1 MSQSQCPDLDVV
13 FIVMRTPVIIIIA
26 CLVYIASLSSGI
38 TAPLMTCCLAET
50 VGMLVIT
57 LTSLIRSVTP
67 AFLVPLCLWDN
78 SQFVPDDLWAF
89 TLTLSTLADWP
100 SLAPPSARPPAAWG
114 PSCPGTS
121 SWPRVWPRVSAGAR
135 VWAGATCHDHSG
147 DGMYCIRR
155 GSSENCG
162 DFSPVYPM
170 LCAAAARVSAP
181 LSLCNEYAASNY
193 ANFIYFIIFTFTES
207 WGRPSERGAVT
218 VRQLRLLRLYWE
230 RAWLS
235 R

>member
-1 MSQSQCPDLDVV
+1 
-13 FIVMRTPVIIIIA
+13 MRTPVIFVIA
-26 CLVYIASLSSGI
+26 CLVFIASLSSGI

-147 DGMYCIRR
+147 DGMYPTWLFWKLWRL
-155 GSSENCG
+155 
-162 DFSPVYPM
+162 FSCVTDVV
-170 LCAAAARVSAP
+170 CCRSTGQRASVS
-181 LSLCNEYAASNY
+181 LQWICS
-193 ANFIYFIIFTFTES
+193 FK
-207 WGRPSERGAVT
+207 
-218 VRQLRLLRLYWE
+218 LR
-230 RAWLS
+230 
-235 R
+235 

>member
-1 MSQSQCPDLDVV
+1 MSQSQCPDLDLV

-26 CLVYIASLSSGI
+26 VLSIKPGPAPSLSSGDYS
-38 TAPLMTCCLAET
+38 APNDLLPGWDRGH
-50 VGMLVIT
+50 VGNNIT
-57 LTSLIRSVTP
+57 LTTFIRGVTP

-78 SQFVPDDLWAF
+78 SQFVPDDLWAL

-147 DGMYCIRR
+147 DGMYPTWLFWKLWRL
-155 GSSENCG
+155 
-162 DFSPVYPM
+162 FSCVPDVV
-170 LCAAAARVSAP
+170 CCRSTGQRASVS
-181 LSLCNEYAASNY
+181 LQWICS
-193 ANFIYFIIFTFTES
+193 FK
-207 WGRPSERGAVT
+207 
-218 VRQLRLLRLYWE
+218 LR
-230 RAWLS
+230 
-235 R
+235 